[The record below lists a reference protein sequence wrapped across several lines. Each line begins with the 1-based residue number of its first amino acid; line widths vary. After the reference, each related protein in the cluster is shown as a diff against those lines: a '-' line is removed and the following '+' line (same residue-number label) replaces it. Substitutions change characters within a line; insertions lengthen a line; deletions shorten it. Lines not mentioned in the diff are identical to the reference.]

1 MDYIV
6 NKIKNEPAV
15 VVGLLVSGIVFL
27 AAKYNVVLDEASV
40 EAVVFPLVT
49 GVLSRF
55 FVVPTNNVPGKKP
68 GV

>member
-27 AAKYNVVLDEASV
+27 AAEYNIVLDEASV
-40 EAVVFPLVT
+40 EAVVFPIVT

-55 FVVPTNNVPGKKP
+55 FVVPTNKIPGEKP
-68 GV
+68 GA